1 MDRGGDRRRE
11 LVRTGGPWGG
21 AASERTVDR
30 LTLGRGGFGT
40 EPGQVD
46 LGQGRLRSGVRTGGP
61 GGGATSG
68 RTADRS
74 SSGRSGAP
82 ERAGQVLPGGGGA
95 ARRWG
100 QAVRGGDRGPER
112 SWTGC
117 PASRAAPPKGWDRL
131 PRGLSCV
138 FRGVDSASCPEKGFS
153 APVKLA
159 EAAERGVAVLSVG
172 WKGSTE
178 GWVSGSGEVSA
189 SFLRRRALC
198 GYHPPRAPMLI
209 QFRVENHRSL
219 RDERMSSAVCTAALV
234 FASSP
239 QSRIRRRP
247 GRSSSTS
254 ERWYVAADRRAGG
267 LSVCP
272 SLTNPRSS

>member
-1 MDRGGDRRRE
+1 VPARGWAGCSGWRGEPVGLADRLSWRRGGAGYGLGQAALGPFGAGRRRGQVDRGGDRRRE
-11 LVRTGGPWGG
+11 LVRTGGPWRG

-82 ERAGQVLPGGGGA
+82 ERAGQVLPGGGGV

-100 QAVRGGDRGPER
+100 QTVRGGDRGPER

-153 APVKLA
+153 TPVKLA
-159 EAAERGVAVLSVG
+159 EAAECGVAVLSVG

-189 SFLRRRALC
+189 SFLRGRALC
-198 GYHPPRAPMLI
+198 GYDPPRA
-209 QFRVENHRSL
+209 
-219 RDERMSSAVCTAALV
+219 D
-234 FASSP
+234 
-239 QSRIRRRP
+239 
-247 GRSSSTS
+247 
-254 ERWYVAADRRAGG
+254 ADPA
-267 LSVCP
+267 
-272 SLTNPRSS
+272 PR